1 MKRFFAAL
9 ILLAVTVFTA
19 VYLNSKTLSLAEEFI
34 EIIDSDCT
42 AAQLRNAWEEKSK
55 LFTILLPHEQVE
67 DIETI
72 IESLVDQKDQVQ
84 ITRVDDEKGVLLKVK
99 VADEDMGKVIG
110 KQGRIAKAIRTVMK
124 AVTSKEH
131 KRVGIVFEE

>member
-1 MKRFFAAL
+1 MEE
-9 ILLAVTVFTA
+9 IL
-19 VYLNSKTLSLAEEFI
+19 K
-34 EIIDSDCT
+34 
-42 AAQLRNAWEEKSK
+42 
-55 LFTILLPHEQVE
+55 
-67 DIETI
+67 TI

-99 VADEDMGKVIG
+99 VADSDMGKIIG

-124 AVTSKEH
+124 AVTSKDH